1 MVSKKVENVRMC
13 KGHNA
18 PLLNCIGQIKES
30 DFYLSWSNFS
40 DGKVPYCKKCVQKIF
55 EYYLNET
62 KTEKTALYFTL
73 MKLDIPFIQEVFDL
87 VTNKEKYSVD
97 KLVGTY
103 ISELQR
109 NTRKKEI
116 WCDFSSSDIE
126 SKDIESK
133 VQTVAERKRELK
145 DLEHKWGLQDCIEDY
160 DFLEATFN
168 RYTNNVEFTNPQ
180 QEDLY
185 KDLCR
190 DRLLL
195 RKINDN
201 RYNGEET
208 IDKVQNRISKTMSTL
223 KLDQFESNKP
233 KTLSEQS
240 LFEKIRLCD
249 ENNVKDVYSKPSKY
263 YDLNKIQYYNEKF
276 SLRPLAN
283 MLVGNRD
290 FSVNL
295 EDIEQYDL

>member
-1 MVSKKVENVRMC
+1 MASKVRLC

-18 PLLNCIGQIKES
+18 PLLKCVGDVIETE
-30 DFYLSWSNFS
+30 FYNSWSNFS
-40 DGKVPYCKKCVQKIF
+40 DGKVPYCKKCLQKIF
-55 EYYLNET
+55 EYYKNET
-62 KTEKTALYFTL
+62 NSEKTAAYFTL
-73 MKLDIPFIQEVFDL
+73 MKIDTPLIEEIFDSVVNKKGSFNLSTYMTELQKRDSNKDIWQDF
-87 VTNKEKYSVD
+87 S
-97 KLVGTY
+97 GTDVELKD
-103 ISELQR
+103 ISEVK
-109 NTRKKEI
+109 TIAERKKEI
-116 WCDFSSSDIE
+116 N
-126 SKDIESK
+126 
-133 VQTVAERKRELK
+133 A
-145 DLEHKWGLQDCIEDY
+145 LEKKWGIQDCIEDY
-160 DFLEATFN
+160 DFLEETFD
-168 RYTNNVEFTNPQ
+168 RYTQGVEFVNSQ

-201 RYNGEET
+201 RYNGDES

-223 KLDQFESNKP
+223 KLDQFESNRP

-249 ENNVKDVYSKPSKY
+249 ENNVKDIYSEPSKY
-263 YDLNKIQYYNEKF
+263 YDLNKVQYYNEKF

-295 EDIEQYDL
+295 EDIDQYEL

>member
-1 MVSKKVENVRMC
+1 MASKVRLC

-18 PLLNCIGQIKES
+18 PLLNCSGDIIETE
-30 DFYLSWSNFS
+30 FYNSWSNFS
-40 DGKVPYCKKCVQKIF
+40 DGKVPYCKKCLQKIF
-55 EYYLNET
+55 EYYKNET
-62 KTEKTALYFTL
+62 NSEKTAAYFTL
-73 MKLDIPFIQEVFDL
+73 MKIDTPLIEEIFDSVVNKKGSFNLSTYMTELQKRDSNKDIWQDF
-87 VTNKEKYSVD
+87 S
-97 KLVGTY
+97 GTDVELKD
-103 ISELQR
+103 ISEVK
-109 NTRKKEI
+109 TIAERKKEI
-116 WCDFSSSDIE
+116 N
-126 SKDIESK
+126 
-133 VQTVAERKRELK
+133 A
-145 DLEHKWGLQDCIEDY
+145 LEKKWGIQDCIEDY
-160 DFLEATFN
+160 DFLEETFD
-168 RYTNNVEFTNPQ
+168 RYTQGVEFVNSQ

-201 RYNGEET
+201 RYNGDES

-223 KLDQFESNKP
+223 KLDQFESNRP

-249 ENNVKDVYSKPSKY
+249 ENNVKDIYSEPSKY
-263 YDLNKIQYYNEKF
+263 YDLNKVQYYNEKF

-295 EDIEQYDL
+295 EDIDQYEL

>member
-1 MVSKKVENVRMC
+1 MASKVRLC

-18 PLLNCIGQIKES
+18 PLLKCVGDVIETE
-30 DFYLSWSNFS
+30 FYNSWSNFS
-40 DGKVPYCKKCVQKIF
+40 DGKVPYCKKCLQKIF
-55 EYYLNET
+55 EYYKNET
-62 KTEKTALYFTL
+62 NSEKTAAYFTL
-73 MKLDIPFIQEVFDL
+73 MKIDTPLIEEIFDSVVNKKGSFNLSTYMAELQKRDSNKDIWQDF
-87 VTNKEKYSVD
+87 S
-97 KLVGTY
+97 GTDVELKD
-103 ISELQR
+103 ISEVK
-109 NTRKKEI
+109 TIAERKKEI
-116 WCDFSSSDIE
+116 N
-126 SKDIESK
+126 
-133 VQTVAERKRELK
+133 A
-145 DLEHKWGLQDCIEDY
+145 LEKKWGIQDCIEDY
-160 DFLEATFN
+160 DFLEETFN
-168 RYTNNVEFTNPQ
+168 RYTQGVEFINSQ

-201 RYNGEET
+201 RYNGDET

-223 KLDQFESNKP
+223 KLDQFESNRP

-249 ENNVKDVYSKPSKY
+249 ENNVKDIYSEPSKY
-263 YDLNKIQYYNEKF
+263 YDLNKVQYYNEKF

-295 EDIEQYDL
+295 EDIDQYEL

>member
-1 MVSKKVENVRMC
+1 MASKVRLC

-18 PLLNCIGQIKES
+18 PLLKCVGDVIETE
-30 DFYLSWSNFS
+30 FYNSWSNFS
-40 DGKVPYCKKCVQKIF
+40 DGKVPYCKKCLQKIF
-55 EYYLNET
+55 EYYKNET
-62 KTEKTALYFTL
+62 NSEKTAAYFTL
-73 MKLDIPFIQEVFDL
+73 MKIDTPLIEEIFDSVVNKKGSFNLSTYMAELQKRDSNKDIWQDF
-87 VTNKEKYSVD
+87 S
-97 KLVGTY
+97 GTDVELKD
-103 ISELQR
+103 ISEVK
-109 NTRKKEI
+109 TITERKKEI
-116 WCDFSSSDIE
+116 N
-126 SKDIESK
+126 
-133 VQTVAERKRELK
+133 A
-145 DLEHKWGLQDCIEDY
+145 LEKKWGIQDCIEDY
-160 DFLEATFN
+160 DFLEETFD
-168 RYTNNVEFTNPQ
+168 RYTQGVEFVNSQ

-201 RYNGEET
+201 RYNGDES

-223 KLDQFESNKP
+223 KLDQFESNRP

-249 ENNVKDVYSKPSKY
+249 ENNVKDIYSEPSKY
-263 YDLNKIQYYNEKF
+263 YDLNKVQYYNEKF

-295 EDIEQYDL
+295 EDIDQYEL

>member
-1 MVSKKVENVRMC
+1 MASKVRLC

-18 PLLNCIGQIKES
+18 PLLKCVGDVIETE
-30 DFYLSWSNFS
+30 FYNSWSNFS
-40 DGKVPYCKKCVQKIF
+40 DGKVPYCKKCLQKIF
-55 EYYLNET
+55 EYYKNET
-62 KTEKTALYFTL
+62 NSEKTAAYFTL
-73 MKLDIPFIQEVFDL
+73 MKIDTPLIEEIFDSVVNKKGSFNLSTYMTELQKRDSNKDIWQDF
-87 VTNKEKYSVD
+87 S
-97 KLVGTY
+97 GTDVELKD
-103 ISELQR
+103 ISEVK
-109 NTRKKEI
+109 TIAERKKEI
-116 WCDFSSSDIE
+116 N
-126 SKDIESK
+126 
-133 VQTVAERKRELK
+133 A
-145 DLEHKWGLQDCIEDY
+145 LEKKWGIQDCIEDY
-160 DFLEATFN
+160 DFLEETFN
-168 RYTNNVEFTNPQ
+168 RYTQGVEFVNSQ

-201 RYNGEET
+201 RYNGDES

-223 KLDQFESNKP
+223 KLDQFESNRP

-249 ENNVKDVYSKPSKY
+249 ENNVKDIYSEPSKY
-263 YDLNKIQYYNEKF
+263 YDLNKVQYYNEKF

-295 EDIEQYDL
+295 EDIDQYEL

>member
-1 MVSKKVENVRMC
+1 MASKVRLC

-18 PLLNCIGQIKES
+18 PLLNCSGDIMETE
-30 DFYLSWSNFS
+30 FYNSWSNFS
-40 DGKVPYCKKCVQKIF
+40 DGKVPYCKKCLQKIF
-55 EYYLNET
+55 EYYKNET
-62 KTEKTALYFTL
+62 NSEKTAAYFTL
-73 MKLDIPFIQEVFDL
+73 MKIDTPLIEEIFDS
-87 VTNKEKYSVD
+87 VVNKKGSFN
-97 KLVGTY
+97 LGTY
-103 ISELQR
+103 MTELQKRDSNKDIWQDFSSTDVELKDISEVK
-109 NTRKKEI
+109 TIAERKKEI
-116 WCDFSSSDIE
+116 N
-126 SKDIESK
+126 
-133 VQTVAERKRELK
+133 A
-145 DLEHKWGLQDCIEDY
+145 LEKKWGIQDCIEDY
-160 DFLEATFN
+160 DFLEETFN
-168 RYTNNVEFTNPQ
+168 RYTQGVEFVNSQ

-201 RYNGEET
+201 RYNGDES

-223 KLDQFESNKP
+223 KLDQFESNRP

-249 ENNVKDVYSKPSKY
+249 ENNVKDIYSEPSKY
-263 YDLNKIQYYNEKF
+263 YDLNKVQYYNEKF

-295 EDIEQYDL
+295 EDIEQYEL

>member
-1 MVSKKVENVRMC
+1 MASKVRLC

-18 PLLNCIGQIKES
+18 PLLNCSGDIMETE
-30 DFYLSWSNFS
+30 FYNSWSNFS
-40 DGKVPYCKKCVQKIF
+40 DGKVPYCKKCLQKIF
-55 EYYLNET
+55 EYYKNET
-62 KTEKTALYFTL
+62 NSEKTAAYFTL
-73 MKLDIPFIQEVFDL
+73 MKIDTPLIEEIFDSVVNKKGSFNLSTYMAELQKRDSNKDIWQDF
-87 VTNKEKYSVD
+87 S
-97 KLVGTY
+97 GTDVELKD
-103 ISELQR
+103 ISEVK
-109 NTRKKEI
+109 TIAERKKEI
-116 WCDFSSSDIE
+116 N
-126 SKDIESK
+126 
-133 VQTVAERKRELK
+133 A
-145 DLEHKWGLQDCIEDY
+145 LEKKWGIQDCIEDY
-160 DFLEATFN
+160 DFLEETFG
-168 RYTNNVEFTNPQ
+168 RYTQGVEFVNSQ

-201 RYNGEET
+201 RYNGDES

-223 KLDQFESNKP
+223 KLDQFESNRP

-249 ENNVKDVYSKPSKY
+249 ENNVKDIYSEPSKY
-263 YDLNKIQYYNEKF
+263 YDLNKVQYYNEKF

-295 EDIEQYDL
+295 EDIDQYEL

>member
-1 MVSKKVENVRMC
+1 MASKVRLC

-18 PLLNCIGQIKES
+18 PLLNCSGDVMETE
-30 DFYLSWSNFS
+30 FYNSWSNFS
-40 DGKVPYCKKCVQKIF
+40 DGKVPYCKKCLQKIF
-55 EYYLNET
+55 EYYKNET
-62 KTEKTALYFTL
+62 NSEKTAAYFTL
-73 MKLDIPFIQEVFDL
+73 MKIDTPLIEEIFDSVVNKKGSFNLSTYMAELQKRDSNKDIWQDF
-87 VTNKEKYSVD
+87 S
-97 KLVGTY
+97 GTDVELKD
-103 ISELQR
+103 ISEVK
-109 NTRKKEI
+109 TIAERKKEI
-116 WCDFSSSDIE
+116 N
-126 SKDIESK
+126 
-133 VQTVAERKRELK
+133 A
-145 DLEHKWGLQDCIEDY
+145 LEKKWGIQDCIEDY
-160 DFLEATFN
+160 DFLEETFN
-168 RYTNNVEFTNPQ
+168 RYTQGVEFVNSQ

-201 RYNGEET
+201 RYNGDET

-223 KLDQFESNKP
+223 KLDQFESNRP

-249 ENNVKDVYSKPSKY
+249 ENNVKDIYSEPSKY
-263 YDLNKIQYYNEKF
+263 YDLNKVQYYNEKF

>member
-1 MVSKKVENVRMC
+1 MRKENIRMC
-13 KGHNA
+13 SGYNA
-18 PLLNCIGQIKES
+18 PLLNCLGEVKES
-30 DFYLSWSNFS
+30 DFYNTWSKFTN
-40 DGKVPYCKKCVQKIF
+40 GKTLYCKKCIDKMYN
-55 EYYLNET
+55 YYLQET
-62 KTEKTALYFTL
+62 GSAKSALYFTL
-73 MKLDIPFIQEVFDL
+73 MKIDIPFLEDVYNS
-87 VTNKEKYSVD
+87 VVD
-97 KLVGTY
+97 KKGENFNISFY
-103 ISELQR
+103 INAINAKQS
-109 NTRKKEI
+109 NKEI
-116 WCDFSSSDIE
+116 WTDFSVSD
-126 SKDIESK
+126 
-133 VQTVAERKRELK
+133 ELK
-145 DLEHKWGLQDCIEDY
+145 DTDRTIKSVAEKRQELNTLEKKWGIQDSEEDY
-160 DFLEATFN
+160 EFLEETFK
-168 RYTNNVEFTNPQ
+168 RYTNDVEFINSQ

-201 RYNGEET
+201 RYGGEET

-249 ENNVKDVYSKPSKY
+249 ENNVQDVYSEPSKY

-295 EDIEQYDL
+295 EDIEQYELK

>member
-1 MVSKKVENVRMC
+1 MKRENIRMC
-13 KGHNA
+13 SGYNA
-18 PLLNCIGQIKES
+18 PLLNCLGEVKES
-30 DFYLSWSNFS
+30 DFYNTWSKFTN
-40 DGKVPYCKKCVQKIF
+40 GKTLYCKKCIEKIYN
-55 EYYLNET
+55 YYLKET
-62 KTEKTALYFTL
+62 DSPKSALYFTL
-73 MKLDIPFIQEVFDL
+73 MKIDIPFIEDVYNS
-87 VTNKEKYSVD
+87 VVD
-97 KLVGTY
+97 KKGENFNIGFY
-103 ISELQR
+103 INAINAKQS
-109 NTRKKEI
+109 NKEI
-116 WCDFSSSDIE
+116 WTDFSVSD
-126 SKDIESK
+126 
-133 VQTVAERKRELK
+133 ELK
-145 DLEHKWGLQDCIEDY
+145 DTDRTIKSVAEKRQELNALEKKWGIQDLEEDY
-160 DFLEATFN
+160 DFLEETFQ
-168 RYTNNVEFTNPQ
+168 RYTNGVDFVNSQ

-208 IDKVQNRISKTMSTL
+208 IDKVQNRISKTMATL
-223 KLDQFESNKP
+223 KLDQFESNRP

-249 ENNVKDVYSKPSKY
+249 ENNVQDVYSEPSKY

>member
-1 MVSKKVENVRMC
+1 MASKVRLC

-18 PLLNCIGQIKES
+18 PLLNCSGDVMETE
-30 DFYLSWSNFS
+30 FYNSWSNFS
-40 DGKVPYCKKCVQKIF
+40 DGKVPYCKKCLQKIF
-55 EYYLNET
+55 EYYKNET
-62 KTEKTALYFTL
+62 NSEKTAAYFTL
-73 MKLDIPFIQEVFDL
+73 MKIDTPLIEEIFDS
-87 VTNKEKYSVD
+87 VVNKKGSFN
-97 KLVGTY
+97 LGTY
-103 ISELQR
+103 MAELQKRDSNKDIWQDFSGTDVELKDISEVK
-109 NTRKKEI
+109 TIAERKKEI
-116 WCDFSSSDIE
+116 N
-126 SKDIESK
+126 
-133 VQTVAERKRELK
+133 A
-145 DLEHKWGLQDCIEDY
+145 LEKKLGIQDCIEDY
-160 DFLEATFN
+160 DFLEETFN
-168 RYTNNVEFTNPQ
+168 RYTQGVEFVNSQ

-201 RYNGEET
+201 RYNGDET

-223 KLDQFESNKP
+223 KLDQFESNRP

-249 ENNVKDVYSKPSKY
+249 ENNVKDIYSEPSKY
-263 YDLNKIQYYNEKF
+263 YDLNKVQYYNEKF

-295 EDIEQYDL
+295 EDIDQYEL

>member
-1 MVSKKVENVRMC
+1 MASKVRLC

-18 PLLNCIGQIKES
+18 PLLKCVGDVIETE
-30 DFYLSWSNFS
+30 FYNSWSNFS
-40 DGKVPYCKKCVQKIF
+40 DGKVPYCKKCLQKIF
-55 EYYLNET
+55 EYYKNET
-62 KTEKTALYFTL
+62 NSEKTAAYFTL
-73 MKLDIPFIQEVFDL
+73 MKIDTPLIEEIFDSVVNKKGSFNLSTYMTELQKRDSNKDIWQDF
-87 VTNKEKYSVD
+87 S
-97 KLVGTY
+97 GTDVELKD
-103 ISELQR
+103 ISEVE
-109 NTRKKEI
+109 TIAERKKE
-116 WCDFSSSDIE
+116 
-126 SKDIESK
+126 
-133 VQTVAERKRELK
+133 LK
-145 DLEHKWGLQDCIEDY
+145 ALEKKWGIQDCIEDY
-160 DFLEATFN
+160 DFLEETFN
-168 RYTNNVEFTNPQ
+168 RYTQGVEFVNSQ

-201 RYNGEET
+201 RYNGDES

-223 KLDQFESNKP
+223 KLDQFESNRP

-249 ENNVKDVYSKPSKY
+249 ENNVKDIYSEPSKY
-263 YDLNKIQYYNEKF
+263 YDLNKVQYYNEKF

-295 EDIEQYDL
+295 EDIDQYEL

>member
-1 MVSKKVENVRMC
+1 MASKVRLC

-18 PLLNCIGQIKES
+18 PLLNCSGDVIETE
-30 DFYLSWSNFS
+30 FYNSWSKFS
-40 DGKVPYCKKCVQKIF
+40 DGKVPYCKKCLQKIF
-55 EYYLNET
+55 EYYKNET
-62 KTEKTALYFTL
+62 NSEKTAAYFTL
-73 MKLDIPFIQEVFDL
+73 IKIDTPLIEEIFDSVVNKKGSFNLSTYMTELQKRDSNKDIWQDF
-87 VTNKEKYSVD
+87 S
-97 KLVGTY
+97 GTDVELKD
-103 ISELQR
+103 ISEVK
-109 NTRKKEI
+109 TIAERKKEI
-116 WCDFSSSDIE
+116 N
-126 SKDIESK
+126 
-133 VQTVAERKRELK
+133 A
-145 DLEHKWGLQDCIEDY
+145 LEKKWGIQDCIEDY
-160 DFLEATFN
+160 DFLEDTFN
-168 RYTNNVEFTNPQ
+168 RYTQGVEFVNSQ

-201 RYNGEET
+201 RYNGDET

-223 KLDQFESNKP
+223 KLDQFESNRP

-249 ENNVKDVYSKPSKY
+249 ENNVKDVYSEPSKY

-283 MLVGNRD
+283 MLIGNRD

-295 EDIEQYDL
+295 EDIEQYELK

>member
-1 MVSKKVENVRMC
+1 MASKVRLC

-18 PLLNCIGQIKES
+18 PLLNCSGDVIETE
-30 DFYLSWSNFS
+30 FYNSWSNFS
-40 DGKVPYCKKCVQKIF
+40 DGKVPYCKKCLQKIF
-55 EYYLNET
+55 DYYKNET
-62 KTEKTALYFTL
+62 NSEKTAAYFTL
-73 MKLDIPFIQEVFDL
+73 MKIDTPLIEEIFDS
-87 VTNKEKYSVD
+87 VVNKKGSFN
-97 KLVGTY
+97 LGTY
-103 ISELQR
+103 MAELQKRDSNKDIWQDFSGTDVELKDISEVK
-109 NTRKKEI
+109 TIAERKKEI
-116 WCDFSSSDIE
+116 N
-126 SKDIESK
+126 
-133 VQTVAERKRELK
+133 A
-145 DLEHKWGLQDCIEDY
+145 LEKKWGIQDCIEDY
-160 DFLEATFN
+160 DFLEETFN
-168 RYTNNVEFTNPQ
+168 RYTQGVEFVNSQ

-201 RYNGEET
+201 RYNGDET

-223 KLDQFESNKP
+223 KLDQFESNRP

-249 ENNVKDVYSKPSKY
+249 ENNVKDIYSEPSKY
-263 YDLNKIQYYNEKF
+263 YDLNKVQYYNEKF

-295 EDIEQYDL
+295 EDIDQYEL

>member
-1 MVSKKVENVRMC
+1 MANKVRLC

-18 PLLNCIGQIKES
+18 PLLNCVGDVVETE
-30 DFYLSWSNFS
+30 FYNSWSNFS
-40 DGKVPYCKKCVQKIF
+40 DGKVPYCKKCLQKIF
-55 EYYLNET
+55 EYYKNET
-62 KTEKTALYFTL
+62 NSEKTAAYFTL
-73 MKLDIPFIQEVFDL
+73 MKIDTPLIEEIFDSVVNKKGSFNLSTYMTELQKRDSNKDIWQDF
-87 VTNKEKYSVD
+87 S
-97 KLVGTY
+97 GTDVELKD
-103 ISELQR
+103 ISEVK
-109 NTRKKEI
+109 TIAERKKEI
-116 WCDFSSSDIE
+116 DI
-126 SKDIESK
+126 
-133 VQTVAERKRELK
+133 
-145 DLEHKWGLQDCIEDY
+145 LEKKWGIQDCIEDY
-160 DFLEATFN
+160 DFLEETFN
-168 RYTNNVEFTNPQ
+168 RYTQGVEFVNSQ

-201 RYNGEET
+201 RYNGDES

-223 KLDQFESNKP
+223 KLDQFESNRP

-249 ENNVKDVYSKPSKY
+249 ENNVKDIYSEPSKY
-263 YDLNKIQYYNEKF
+263 YDLNKVQYYNEKF

-295 EDIEQYDL
+295 EDIEQYEL

>member
-1 MVSKKVENVRMC
+1 MANKVRLC

-18 PLLNCIGQIKES
+18 PLLNCSGDIIETE
-30 DFYLSWSNFS
+30 FYNSWSNFS
-40 DGKVPYCKKCVQKIF
+40 DGKVPYCKKCLQKIF
-55 EYYLNET
+55 EYYKNET
-62 KTEKTALYFTL
+62 NSEKTAAYFTL
-73 MKLDIPFIQEVFDL
+73 MKIDTPLIEEIFDSVVNKKGSFNLSTYMAELQKRDSNKDIWQDF
-87 VTNKEKYSVD
+87 S
-97 KLVGTY
+97 GTDVELKD
-103 ISELQR
+103 ISEVK
-109 NTRKKEI
+109 TIAERKKEI
-116 WCDFSSSDIE
+116 N
-126 SKDIESK
+126 
-133 VQTVAERKRELK
+133 A
-145 DLEHKWGLQDCIEDY
+145 LEKKWGIQDCIEDY
-160 DFLEATFN
+160 DFLEETFN
-168 RYTNNVEFTNPQ
+168 RYTQGVEFVNSQ

-201 RYNGEET
+201 RYNGDET

-223 KLDQFESNKP
+223 KLDQFESNRP

-249 ENNVKDVYSKPSKY
+249 ENNVKDIYSEPSKY
-263 YDLNKIQYYNEKF
+263 YDLNKVQYYNEKF

>member
-1 MVSKKVENVRMC
+1 MANKVRLC

-18 PLLNCIGQIKES
+18 PLLKCVGDVIETE
-30 DFYLSWSNFS
+30 FYNSWSNFS
-40 DGKVPYCKKCVQKIF
+40 DGKVPYCKKCLQKIF
-55 EYYLNET
+55 EYYKNET
-62 KTEKTALYFTL
+62 NSEKTAAYFTL
-73 MKLDIPFIQEVFDL
+73 MKIDTPLIEEIFDSVVNKKGSFNLSTYMTELQKRDSNKDIWQDF
-87 VTNKEKYSVD
+87 S
-97 KLVGTY
+97 GTDVELKD
-103 ISELQR
+103 ISEVK
-109 NTRKKEI
+109 TIAERKKEI
-116 WCDFSSSDIE
+116 E
-126 SKDIESK
+126 
-133 VQTVAERKRELK
+133 A
-145 DLEHKWGLQDCIEDY
+145 LEKKWGIQDCIEDY
-160 DFLEATFN
+160 DFLEETFD
-168 RYTNNVEFTNPQ
+168 RYTQGVEFVNSQ

-201 RYNGEET
+201 RYNGDES

-223 KLDQFESNKP
+223 KLDQFESNRP

-249 ENNVKDVYSKPSKY
+249 ENNVKDIYSEPSKY
-263 YDLNKIQYYNEKF
+263 YDLNKVQYYNEKF

-295 EDIEQYDL
+295 EDIEQYEL

>member
-1 MVSKKVENVRMC
+1 MASKVRLC

-18 PLLNCIGQIKES
+18 PLLNCSGDIMETE
-30 DFYLSWSNFS
+30 FYNSWSNFS
-40 DGKVPYCKKCVQKIF
+40 DGKVPYCKKCLQKIF
-55 EYYLNET
+55 EYYKNET
-62 KTEKTALYFTL
+62 NSEKTAAYFTL
-73 MKLDIPFIQEVFDL
+73 MKIDTPLIEEIFDSVVNKKGSFNLGIYMTELQKRDSNKDIWQDF
-87 VTNKEKYSVD
+87 S
-97 KLVGTY
+97 GTDVELKD
-103 ISELQR
+103 ISEVK
-109 NTRKKEI
+109 TIAERKKEI
-116 WCDFSSSDIE
+116 D
-126 SKDIESK
+126 
-133 VQTVAERKRELK
+133 A
-145 DLEHKWGLQDCIEDY
+145 LEKKWGIQDCIEDY
-160 DFLEATFN
+160 DFLEETFN
-168 RYTNNVEFTNPQ
+168 RYTQGVEFVNSQ

-201 RYNGEET
+201 RYNGDES

-223 KLDQFESNKP
+223 KLDQFESNRP
-233 KTLSEQS
+233 KTLSEQA

-249 ENNVKDVYSKPSKY
+249 ENNVKDIYSEPSKY
-263 YDLNKIQYYNEKF
+263 YDLNKVQYYNEKF

-295 EDIEQYDL
+295 EDIEQYEL